1 MGGLGLYVQ
10 PDCHRVRPN
19 NDQAKEK
26 YELEALMSTE
36 NDWFGP
42 DAATFGDR
50 LAGAR
55 EAAGMTQSDLARRL
69 GVKKSTIAAWE
80 NDLSEPRANRLSMMA
95 GMVNVSIM
103 WLLTGEG
110 EGMDEPFDADK
121 ERPELAGV
129 VAELRAIRGEMR
141 ASAERAARLE
151 KKLRLMLE
159 ETK

>member
-1 MGGLGLYVQ
+1 
-10 PDCHRVRPN
+10 
-19 NDQAKEK
+19 
-26 YELEALMSTE
+26 MSDET
-36 NDWFGP
+36 DWYGA

-55 EAAGMTQSDLARRL
+55 EAAGMTQAQLARRL
-69 GVKKSTIAAWE
+69 GVKKATIAAWE

-95 GMVNVSIM
+95 GMINVSIM

-110 EGMDEPFDADK
+110 EGMGAPVE
-121 ERPELAGV
+121 EGEGGPELADA

-151 KKLRLMLE
+151 KRLRLMLE
-159 ETK
+159 LAQ

>member
-1 MGGLGLYVQ
+1 M
-10 PDCHRVRPN
+10 
-19 NDQAKEK
+19 ND
-26 YELEALMSTE
+26 E

-55 EAAGMTQSDLARRL
+55 EAAGMTQTQLARRL

-95 GMVNVSIM
+95 GLVNVSIM

-110 EGMDEPFDADK
+110 EGMEAPVEEGEANI
-121 ERPELAGV
+121 ELADAV
-129 VAELRAIRGEMR
+129 VELRAIRGEMR

-159 ETK
+159 REK